1 MNDDVGITVDDL
13 VASLKAR
20 RIRIPSEIGVFVALE
35 TSEALLAK
43 PGDISGRDVR
53 IAEDGTISIEATSP
67 SASPDVSSEL
77 AAQAVVRI
85 LSSLLVAAGTGVPP
99 ALIALVEHGAGSGAS
114 ALDELRAELEVSLVP
129 LNRAAARRVL
139 SRMTREA
146 RRVDGSL
153 GDDDEPLRQDRLDE
167 AVDDLVRVQSAHHSA
182 QTPEENIAPRSPGS
196 VRRPLEILPADEPE
210 AARDGTR
217 PASSAWLLALMVVGL
232 GLATAIVLALRALS
246 D

>member
-35 TSEALLAK
+35 TSEALLAS
-43 PGDISGRDVR
+43 PGPISGRDVR
-53 IAEDGTISIEATSP
+53 IAEDGTISVALAGASAVSP
-67 SASPDVSSEL
+67 EL
-77 AAQAVVRI
+77 AAHAVVRI

-153 GDDDEPLRQDRLDE
+153 GEDNEPLRQEQLDE
-167 AVDDLVRVQSAHHSA
+167 AVDELFGGGSAERTA
-182 QTPEENIAPRSPGS
+182 QAREENRGPRSLGS

-210 AARDGTR
+210 AVRDTSR
-217 PASSAWLLALMVVGL
+217 PASTIWLLALMVVLGL
-232 GLATAIVLALRALS
+232 GLAVVLALRAFT